1 VFPISGRVVEREAG
15 AILQPDRFPP
25 EVVTGLKKL
34 RLVWSGQYQQ
44 RPAPLEGNMIKRADV
59 RYYGGRDPLTGEQ
72 DKPLPQRFDNVL
84 ISVDC
89 AFKDLKTS
97 DYVCVGA
104 IGTSGPNRY
113 ILNVVLKHLDMPQ
126 YDSVGLYALLFAD
139 FQDLFDL
146 SIAVYELTP

>member
-1 VFPISGRVVEREAG
+1 MG
-15 AILQPDRFPP
+15 AVLQPDRFPP
-25 EVVTGLKKL
+25 EVIVVLKKL

-59 RYYGGRDPLTGEQ
+59 RYYGGRDPITGER
-72 DKPLPQRFDNVL
+72 DRELPAKFDSIL

-104 IGTSGPNRY
+104 IGVSGPDRF
-113 ILNVVLKHLDMPQ
+113 ILNVVLKHL
-126 YDSVGLYALLFAD
+126 
-139 FQDLFDL
+139 
-146 SIAVYELTP
+146 

>member
-113 ILNVVLKHLDMPQ
+113 ILNAVCM
-126 YDSVGLYALLFAD
+126 LFCSPI
-139 FQDLFDL
+139 FRI
-146 SIAVYELTP
+146 SLTFPSRSTS